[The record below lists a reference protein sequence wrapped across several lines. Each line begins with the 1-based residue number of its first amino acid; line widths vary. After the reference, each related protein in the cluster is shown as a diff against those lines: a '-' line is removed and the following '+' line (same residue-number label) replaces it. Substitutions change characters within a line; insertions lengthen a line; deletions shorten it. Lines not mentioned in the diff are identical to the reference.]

1 MSNDLR
7 ADLTA
12 DLLSDLGRAAPLP
25 SAPPA
30 PSPLPAAPAPAS
42 TPAVVVTLTPLHWS
56 LPRLD
61 APDRGIGVA
70 ASVGPWRVEVA
81 F

>member
-12 DLLSDLGRAAPLP
+12 DLLSDLGRPAPLP

-30 PSPLPAAPAPAS
+30 AVLLKAAPHPAA
-42 TPAVVVTLTPLHWS
+42 TPAVVVTLTPMHWS
-56 LPRLD
+56 LPALD
-61 APDRGIGVA
+61 ATERGLGVA
-70 ASVGPWRVEVA
+70 VKLGPWRVEVA